1 MILSLKFWSKIVF
14 PNWTLFFIVSEIYVC
29 ITWLLLQQLYETYIH
44 HYVKNLDFEI
54 FFFFFLSNHFIYY
67 SISSTISK
75 FHISMFVFLS
85 YWCFWVICLET
96 RKNSHS
102 KIYISL
108 FAKFTH
114 FLFFFSRIF
123 LSFHVCYDF
132 FFVSSARVQQ
142 LADWDEICYCF
153 VFANNMNDLSSSQL
167 VLNNKV

>member
-1 MILSLKFWSKIVF
+1 MILSLRFWSKIVF
-14 PNWTLFFIVSEIYVC
+14 PNRTFFFIVFRDIC
-29 ITWLLLQQLYETYIH
+29 LHNMAAITWQQLYDIYIH
-44 HYVKNLDFEI
+44 HFVKNLDFEI

-102 KIYISL
+102 KRYISL

-132 FFVSSARVQQ
+132 FFFSSARVQQ
-142 LADWDEICYCF
+142 LTEMRF
-153 VFANNMNDLSSSQL
+153 VIVLFLQTTWMISAPLS
-167 VLNNKV
+167 

>member
-1 MILSLKFWSKIVF
+1 MWFWVLDFEAKSSFQIELF
-14 PNWTLFFIVSEIYVC
+14 FFIVSEIYVC

-102 KIYISL
+102 KRYISL
-108 FAKFTH
+108 IAKFTH
-114 FLFFFSRIF
+114 FLFFFKNF
-123 LSFHVCYDF
+123 LSIHVCYDF
-132 FFVSSARVQQ
+132 FSSVQQ
-142 LADWDEICYCF
+142 LTEMRF
-153 VFANNMNDLSSSQL
+153 VIVLFLQTTWMISAPLS
-167 VLNNKV
+167 

>member
-1 MILSLKFWSKIVF
+1 MILSLRFWSKIVF
-14 PNWTLFFIVSEIYVC
+14 PNWTFFFIVSEIYLC
-29 ITWLLLQQLYETYIH
+29 ITWLLLQQLYDIYIH
-44 HYVKNLDFEI
+44 HFVKNLDFEI

-102 KIYISL
+102 KRYISL

-114 FLFFFSRIF
+114 FLFLFQEFFYLFMFVMIFFSSVQLEF
-123 LSFHVCYDF
+123 
-132 FFVSSARVQQ
+132 SSWLR
-142 LADWDEICYCF
+142 WDLLLFCF
-153 VFANNMNDLSSSQL
+153 CKQHEWSQL
-167 VLNNKV
+167 LSVSTK

>member
-1 MILSLKFWSKIVF
+1 MILSLRFWSKIVF
-14 PNWTLFFIVSEIYVC
+14 PNWTFFFIVLEIYLC
-29 ITWLLLQQLYETYIH
+29 ITWLLPQQLYETYIH
-44 HYVKNLDFEI
+44 HFVKNLDFEI

-102 KIYISL
+102 KRYISL

-114 FLFFFSRIF
+114 FFFKNFFIFSCLLWFFFF
-123 LSFHVCYDF
+123 
-132 FFVSSARVQQ
+132 SSARVQQ
-142 LADWDEICYCF
+142 LTEMRF
-153 VFANNMNDLSSSQL
+153 VIVLFLQTTWMISAPLS
-167 VLNNKV
+167 

>member
-1 MILSLKFWSKIVF
+1 MILSLRFWSKIVF
-14 PNWTLFFIVSEIYVC
+14 PNRTFFFIVSEIYVC
-29 ITWLLLQQLYETYIH
+29 ITWLLLQQLYDIYIH
-44 HYVKNLDFEI
+44 HFVKNLDFEI

-102 KIYISL
+102 KRYISL

-114 FLFFFSRIF
+114 FLSFFFSRIF
-123 LSFHVCYDF
+123 FIFSCLLWF
-132 FFVSSARVQQ
+132 FFLQFS
-142 LADWDEICYCF
+142 
-153 VFANNMNDLSSSQL
+153 
-167 VLNNKV
+167 